1 MLVPLPGIPLFA
13 WQAPEELS
21 NQTACS
27 KSHVHCEVRDITSLG
42 LSLLTCTMGKYS
54 TSSF

>member
-1 MLVPLPGIPLFA
+1 MLVPLPGVPLSA

-27 KSHVHCEVRDITSLG
+27 KSHVHCEVTQPHWV
-42 LSLLTCTMGKYS
+42 LLTCTMGKYS
-54 TSSF
+54 TPSF